1 MKILAK
7 LYRYNANTNNK
18 DTNDCVA
25 RSISLALG
33 IDYDEVKRGLKKVA
47 HKLNLPS
54 WNYFDGFTQ
63 YIREHVG
70 YNIKWR
76 KPAEWFHKSLTVK
89 EFSQKLDI
97 GTYLLLC
104 GKAEGS
110 TSHMVAC
117 IDGNYY
123 DSWDSSN
130 RIVSYFMVIDDEGQS
145 ISDDGDIDDISMS
158 ILDEVDKYIEKLN
171 SKFSYFHLDREG
183 LQSSTD
189 DYTKSF
195 TVVSYIRKENLPE
208 EVEPYSDM
216 YEDSASKTFYIKLNP
231 RMSDEANIQKNAE
244 RLRYQ
249 IREWNYANRK
259 TVEDVVKEA
268 QASKNMNKEFK
279 GDRLLLSKTPKEY
292 QKYILRATDSG
303 SSRYTDRYSVSLYAL
318 PNDPNYNDRDKWVTC
333 YCDSIR
339 ELIYNLKYY
348 FSDFKRV
355 GYDY

>member
-70 YNIKWR
+70 YNIIWR
-76 KPAEWFHKSLTVK
+76 KPAEVFNKSLTVK
-89 EFSQKLDI
+89 EFSQELDI

-145 ISDDGDIDDISMS
+145 ISDGGDIDDISMS

-216 YEDSASKTFYIKLNP
+216 YEDSVSKTFYIKLNP

-279 GDRLLLSKTPKEY
+279 GDRLLLSKIPKEY
-292 QKYILRATDSG
+292 QKYILRATDNG
-303 SSRYTDRYSVSLYAL
+303 SSRYTDRYEVSLYAL

-333 YCDSIR
+333 YGDSIR
-339 ELIYNLKYY
+339 ELVSNLKYY
-348 FSDFKRV
+348 FSDFQRF

>member
-7 LYRYNANTNNK
+7 FYRYNANTNNK
-18 DTNDCVA
+18 DTADCVA

-70 YNIKWR
+70 YSIKWR

-104 GKAEGS
+104 GKVEGS

-145 ISDDGDIDDISMS
+145 ISDGGDIDDISMS

-208 EVEPYSDM
+208 EVKSYSDM
-216 YEDSASKTFYIKLNP
+216 YEDSVSKTFYIKLNP
-231 RMSDEANIQKNAE
+231 RMSDEANFQKNAE

-259 TVEDVVKEA
+259 TVEDAVKEA

-279 GDRLLLSKTPKEY
+279 GDRLLLSKIPKEY
-292 QKYILRATDSG
+292 QPYIVTAIDNGRSTYSY
-303 SSRYTDRYSVSLYAL
+303 RYEMGLYAL
-318 PNDPNYNDRDKWVTC
+318 PDDPYKGSRGSWVTC
-333 YCDSIR
+333 YGDNLR
-339 ELIYNLKYY
+339 ELVDELRSY
-348 FSDFKRV
+348 FNDYQRY
-355 GYDY
+355 GYDF